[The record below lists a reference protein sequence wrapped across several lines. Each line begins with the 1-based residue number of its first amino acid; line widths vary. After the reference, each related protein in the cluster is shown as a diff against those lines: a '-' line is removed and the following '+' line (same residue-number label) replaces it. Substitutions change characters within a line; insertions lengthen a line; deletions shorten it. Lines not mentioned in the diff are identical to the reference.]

1 MNNDIQTAIGCM
13 LYIVYI
19 VALNWVY
26 IKEYI
31 GDNKG
36 VIKRGNEWE

>member
-1 MNNDIQTAIGCM
+1 MNNEWELSIGCM

-19 VALNWVY
+19 VGINWSY

-31 GDNKG
+31 VDNKG
-36 VIKRGNEWE
+36 VIKRGNEWD

>member
-1 MNNDIQTAIGCM
+1 MNNIESAIGCM

-19 VALNWVY
+19 VGINWVY

>member
-1 MNNDIQTAIGCM
+1 MNNIESAIGCM

-19 VALNWVY
+19 VGINWSY

>member
-1 MNNDIQTAIGCM
+1 MNNIESAIGCI

-19 VALNWVY
+19 VGINWSY